1 MTYLLYGTNDYLID
15 LELKKIKDKNNIT
28 NDDISKY
35 EYTDLPIKMIIDDA
49 LSIPLF
55 SDKKMIIVY
64 NSNIFES
71 TAKKEDINSLEEYL
85 KCENEKTI
93 LVFID
98 KVDKLDE
105 RKKIYKLL
113 KEKNTII
120 ECTNLD
126 INNLVKE
133 NLEDYKIDKNT
144 ITKLINRV
152 GTNPYNLINEIEK
165 LKIFKINN
173 KTITDEDVMFATKN
187 IEDSIF
193 NLIDYIIDK
202 NNEKIIEVYNDL
214 LAKNSEPIAILV
226 LIANQIRLILQSKI
240 LYYQGYSEKDIALE
254 LEVHPYRIKLAIQK
268 SRNYSNEILI
278 DYLDK
283 LANLDYEIKIGIKEA
298 NTGLEL
304 FLLGIE

>member
-71 TAKKEDINSLEEYL
+71 TAKKEDINCLEEYL

-283 LANLDYEIKIGIKEA
+283 LANLDYEIKSGIKEA